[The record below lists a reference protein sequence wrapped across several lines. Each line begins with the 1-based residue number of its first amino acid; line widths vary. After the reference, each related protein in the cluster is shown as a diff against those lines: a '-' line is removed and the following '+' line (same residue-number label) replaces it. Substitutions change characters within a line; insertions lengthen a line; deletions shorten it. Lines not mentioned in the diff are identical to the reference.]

1 MEILSARNIDPVTLH
16 ETVKVWGFIPK
27 FSAYEETKG
36 TYLEAVEEFTLAPGV
51 RAEPHYHDTHE
62 FFYILEG
69 SAVIQIENEA
79 HGAKGENA
87 SFWVFYNRP
96 LSAALYEP
104 VGQRLLPLDAQWQQG
119 LAKVRWP
126 TANLPEVMG
135 GGTTTLRALIREYL
149 FISLFRACAE
159 SLASENAS
167 RLAAIG
173 ARRQKHQ

>member
-36 TYLEAVEEFTLAPGV
+36 TYVEAVEEFTLAPGV

-79 HGAKGENA
+79 RICRRGDFIRIPRNAVHTGKALEDGVRALAFSVSYQDPHGPAYHPAE
-87 SFWVFYNRP
+87 
-96 LSAALYEP
+96 
-104 VGQRLLPLDAQWQQG
+104 
-119 LAKVRWP
+119 
-126 TANLPEVMG
+126 LPEVG
-135 GGTTTLRALIREYL
+135 P
-149 FISLFRACAE
+149 
-159 SLASENAS
+159 
-167 RLAAIG
+167 
-173 ARRQKHQ
+173 QP